1 MLGAHIM
8 IVPIKFEYDVD
19 KVREALVYLASHS
32 AGLDKYK
39 ACKLLFLADKYHLVR
54 YGRTITGDTY
64 YAMPHGPAPTKILD
78 LLTLIIDHSARIPEF
93 ADVLTVN
100 RSFQHPR
107 LEADALPEWDNLSKS
122 DREALDKTLRRF
134 DKAPPYTLKLLTHDM
149 AAYKNAWDQR
159 RNKNSVPMAF
169 EDFFEDDS
177 DAIAGVLEEAIEDS
191 EIRRAFP
198 GH

>member
-1 MLGAHIM
+1 MM

-19 KVREALVYLASHS
+19 KVREALVYLASRS

-64 YAMPHGPAPTKILD
+64 YAMPHGPAPTTILN
-78 LLTLIIDHSARIPEF
+78 LLTLIIDNSASIPEF

-100 RSFQHPR
+100 RSFRYPR
-107 LEADALPEWDNLSKS
+107 LEADALPQWDNLSKS
-122 DREALDKTLRRF
+122 DREALDETLRHF
-134 DKAPPYTLKLLTHDM
+134 DKVSPWTLKLLTHDM
-149 AAYKNAWDQR
+149 AAYKNAWDKR
-159 RNKNSVPMAF
+159 KNKKSVPMAF
-169 EDFFEDDS
+169 EDFFEDDP
-177 DAIAGVLEEAIEDS
+177 DALAGVLEEAVEDS
-191 EIRRAFP
+191 EIRSAFS